1 MPRFFADG
9 VKDGVIKITG
19 EDAGHIFRVLR
30 GKPGDTLTVC
40 DGRGT
45 DYEARITEAGASEI
59 ILEAVS
65 QSPTQSEPKLSLTL
79 YQALPKADKMELI
92 IQKCVELGV
101 YRIVPVNTERCV
113 VKIEKNKEAKKLDR
127 WRKISESAA
136 KQSGRGLIPE
146 IGSVMDFG
154 AALKEAAQNGRAIIP
169 YELEQDRSLRD
180 FLDGLSDEERAGHLA
195 VFIGPEGG
203 FTESE
208 IVRATEQGVVPITLG
223 KRILRTETAG
233 MAVVANVMFYIS

>member
-1 MPRFFADG
+1 M
-9 VKDGVIKITG
+9 
-19 EDAGHIFRVLR
+19 LR

-65 QSPTQSEPKLSLTL
+65 QSPTQSEPKLGLTL

-146 IGSVMDFG
+146 IGPVMDFG
-154 AALKEAAQNGRAIIP
+154 AALKGAAQNGRAIIP
-169 YELEQDRSLRD
+169 YELERDRSLRD
-180 FLDGLSDEERAGHLA
+180 FLDGLSDKERAGHLA

-223 KRILRTETAG
+223 ERILRTETAG